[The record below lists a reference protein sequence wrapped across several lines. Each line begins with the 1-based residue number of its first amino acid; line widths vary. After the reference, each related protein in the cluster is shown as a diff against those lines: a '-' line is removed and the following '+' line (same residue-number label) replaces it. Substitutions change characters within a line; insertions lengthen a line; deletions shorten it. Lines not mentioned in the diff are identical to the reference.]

1 MKKISLVLLCLLSA
15 LPILAHA
22 NWTEMGVSNGKSL
35 YIDQTKTAS
44 IDGAT
49 KRAVILLSF
58 DDPQPVP
65 NGMPYQSTV
74 SRIEADCRSFRLKF
88 VANFYYSE
96 SMGKGSIVLSSNIP
110 PQNQEWNYH
119 PLILEWT
126 QSSIKFA
133 LKSRGGLGFRLN

>member
-58 DDPQPVP
+58 VHFLGLIPRL
-65 NGMPYQSTV
+65 MAS
-74 SRIEADCRSFRLKF
+74 SFNS
-88 VANFYYSE
+88 ANFFF
-96 SMGKGSIVLSSNIP
+96 LSV
-110 PQNQEWNYH
+110 
-119 PLILEWT
+119 T
-126 QSSIKFA
+126 AAFV
-133 LKSRGGLGFRLN
+133 

>member
-1 MKKISLVLLCLLSA
+1 MLAKCVANPC
-15 LPILAHA
+15 LAHA

-96 SMGKGSIVLSSNIP
+96 SMGKGSIVLYP
-110 PQNQEWNYH
+110 T
-119 PLILEWT
+119 L
-126 QSSIKFA
+126 
-133 LKSRGGLGFRLN
+133 